1 MEALGINFG
10 YLLVQI
16 GSFIIMILVLAAWAY
31 KPILGILE
39 KRREAI
45 AKGLE
50 DARIAAEARANAEKD
65 AASIVAEAQAK
76 AAHIVNEASE
86 RAETA
91 AIEIRADSENQ
102 TMREREV
109 ALREAYLER
118 DRILGEVR
126 GQVAA
131 LAVAAAQKLIGE
143 CLDEKRQRALINE
156 FFSGV
161 KDGRVVVLGESV
173 LVGTSAE
180 VTSALPLTD
189 TEREVVLNDIL
200 ARLGPDVRV
209 NFCVDPAILGGL
221 VISAGGKVMDASI
234 AGQLAGMR
242 QIIT

>member
-1 MEALGINFG
+1 LEALGINFG

-50 DARIAAEARANAEKD
+50 DAHIAAEARASAEKD
-65 AASIVAEAQAK
+65 AASIISEAQAK

-91 AIEIRADSENQ
+91 ALEIRADAENQ
-102 TMREREV
+102 TMRDREV
-109 ALREAYLER
+109 TLREAYVER

-131 LAVAAAQKLIGE
+131 LAIAAAQKLIGE
-143 CLDEKRQRALINE
+143 AMDEKRQRALIDE

-161 KDGRVVVLGESV
+161 KDGRVVMLGESV
-173 LVGTSAE
+173 LVGSSAE

-189 TEREVVLNDIL
+189 AERDVVQQDIL
-200 ARLGPDVRV
+200 ARLGRNVRI
-209 NFCVDPAILGGL
+209 NFSVDPSILGGL

-242 QIIT
+242 QVIT